1 MPRNALLL
9 IIPPIRRA
17 IIGITIASQKGGPRM
32 LLLSPKLTWFC
43 TRVPK
48 HSRTWGVHHLHGRN
62 KKVTAIDLDC
72 LVACYIIL
80 ESLRN

>member
-1 MPRNALLL
+1 
-9 IIPPIRRA
+9 
-17 IIGITIASQKGGPRM
+17 M
-32 LLLSPKLTWFC
+32 LLLSPKLTWFG